1 MRRTRE
7 PELKS
12 YFRAIRKTG
21 GSLVPGALRLR
32 RPPRPFRRCIPGAPE
47 ALYRHEQDV
56 VRARICREFCRSART
71 PDVECVAAAGVGW
84 LRDLQGGLEQPHWH
98 LHLRPGRFR
107 TRAAGQSREID
118 RWHDGRR
125 VADERRL
132 ARARSRETS
141 GCRARV
147 DRTLPLL
154 TESGLVRE
162 MDFGKDYK
170 FYDPNY
176 AEHPNHSH
184 IICQDCDK
192 IVEFDSE
199 KIERLES
206 EISHKLGFEVKS
218 QRLQITGRCQEL
230 KKLGACRKKSC

>member
-1 MRRTRE
+1 M
-7 PELKS
+7 
-12 YFRAIRKTG
+12 A
-21 GSLVPGALRLR
+21 
-32 RPPRPFRRCIPGAPE
+32 
-47 ALYRHEQDV
+47 D
-56 VRARICREFCRSART
+56 RARKCAKQRFIEFL
-71 PDVECVAAAGVGW
+71 VEKN
-84 LRDLQGGLEQPHWH
+84 LRVTAQRQAIIETAFSTHQHFTAEQLLAWS
-98 LHLRPGRFR
+98 RRR
-107 TRAAGQSREID
+107 DKSVSRAT
-118 RWHDGRR
+118 
-125 VADERRL
+125 VY
-132 ARARSRETS
+132 
-141 GCRARV
+141 
-147 DRTLPLL
+147 RTLPLL

-162 MDFGKDYK
+162 MDFGKDHK